1 MEAQNAMAS
10 EIFSDGTHRCIRFDD
25 LTGDGD
31 VQANQYLII
40 HGDKGM
46 LLDPGGNKLFSE
58 LIAAISR
65 FLPPPKLEYIFLSH
79 QDPDVGAGLNGY
91 LLITDARIC
100 FPAIWE
106 RFIPSFC
113 TKSLTENRVLLIPD
127 EGMQLRL
134 DAAEL
139 LLLPAHFL
147 HSPGNIQVYDPIAKT
162 LFSGDLGASILPS
175 DNQYQSVR
183 DFGLHVK
190 HMDAFHR
197 RYMSSTLACQY
208 WAAMVRELDIE
219 RIVPQHGAMFEG
231 KAMVNQLI
239 EWIANLKCGVD
250 LLGEK
255 AYHIPRV

>member
-31 VQANQYLII
+31 VQANQHLII
-40 HGDKGM
+40 HGEKGM
-46 LLDPGGNKLFSE
+46 LLDPGGNKLFSRLTAE
-58 LIAAISR
+58 ICD
-65 FLPPPKLEYIFLSH
+65 FLPLQNIEYVFLSH

-91 LLITDARIC
+91 LLITDALIC
-100 FPAIWE
+100 FPILWQ

-113 TKSLTENRVLLIPD
+113 TKSFSENRVLLIPD
-127 EGMQLRL
+127 EGMRLRL

-162 LFSGDLGASILPS
+162 LFSGDLGTSLLPPE
-175 DNQYQSVR
+175 NQYQIVS
-183 DFGLHVK
+183 DFGAHVNY
-190 HMDAFHR
+190 MDTFHR
-197 RYMSSTLACQY
+197 RYMPSTLACQY